1 MRIIVPEA
9 PVPAAQAPQARR
21 ARGARG
27 AHGLRLGLLDNS
39 KSNADHLFDFLVDA
53 LRSTVPIT
61 SIVSLRKPYPSLPA
75 DESVIEQLVK
85 EADLVVSAMA
95 D

>member
-1 MRIIVPEA
+1 MRIIIPEA
-9 PVPAAQAPQARR
+9 PAPEARAPQARR
-21 ARGARG
+21 AAT
-27 AHGLRLGLLDNS
+27 AQGLRLGLLDNS
-39 KSNADHLFDFLVDA
+39 KSNADHLFNFLTEA
-53 LRSTVPIT
+53 IRASVPIT

-75 DESVIEQLVK
+75 DDRVIEQLAK

>member
-21 ARGARG
+21 ARGA
-27 AHGLRLGLLDNS
+27 HGLRLGLLDNS
-39 KSNADHLFDFLVDA
+39 KSNADHLFSFLVDA
-53 LRSTVPIT
+53 IRANVAID
-61 SIVSLRKPYPSLPA
+61 SIVSLRKPLASLPA
-75 DESVIEQLVK
+75 DKSVIEQLAE

>member
-1 MRIIVPEA
+1 MKIIVPEA
-9 PVPAAQAPQARR
+9 PIPESQAPQARR
-21 ARGARG
+21 VRG

-39 KSNADHLFDFLVDA
+39 KSNADHLFNFLVA
-53 LRSTVPIT
+53 AIRATVPIA
-61 SIVSLRKPYPSLPA
+61 SIVSLRKPHPSLPA
-75 DESVIEQLVK
+75 DESVIEQLAK

>member
-9 PVPAAQAPQARR
+9 PAPAAAPPQAHRSR
-21 ARGARG
+21 QGA
-27 AHGLRLGLLDNS
+27 GLRLGLLDNS
-39 KSNADHLFDFLVDA
+39 KSNADHLFRFLVDGIRA
-53 LRSTVPIT
+53 AMPIA
-61 SIVSLRKPYPSLPA
+61 SVVSLRKPLPSLGA
-75 DESVIEQLVK
+75 DPRLSEQLAK

>member
-1 MRIIVPEA
+1 MKIIVPEA
-9 PVPAAQAPQARR
+9 PVPQAQAPQARR
-21 ARGARG
+21 ARA
-27 AHGLRLGLLDNS
+27 AQGLRLGLLDNS
-39 KSNADHLFDFLVDA
+39 KSNADHLFNFLVEA
-53 LRSTVPIT
+53 IRATVPVA

-75 DESVIEQLVK
+75 DDSLIEQLAQ

>member
-1 MRIIVPEA
+1 MKIIVPEA
-9 PVPAAQAPQARR
+9 PVPQADAPQARR
-21 ARGARG
+21 SRSTQ
-27 AHGLRLGLLDNS
+27 GLRLALLDNS
-39 KSNADHLFDFLVDA
+39 KSNADHLFNFLVDG
-53 LRSTVPIT
+53 LRAAMPVA

-75 DESVIEQLVK
+75 DERVIEQLAQ

>member
-1 MRIIVPEA
+1 MKIIVPEA
-9 PVPAAQAPQARR
+9 PAPEGQAPQARR
-21 ARGARG
+21 ARA
-27 AHGLRLGLLDNS
+27 APGLRLGLLDNS
-39 KSNADHLFDFLVDA
+39 KSNADHLFNFLIEA
-53 LRSTVPIT
+53 IRATVPVT

-75 DESVIEQLVK
+75 DESVIEQLAK

>member
-9 PVPAAQAPQARR
+9 PAPATQMPQANR
-21 ARGARG
+21 ARKGA
-27 AHGLRLGLLDNS
+27 GLRLGLLDNS
-39 KSNADHLFDFLVDA
+39 KSNADHLFIYLVDGIRA
-53 LRSTVPIT
+53 AMPIA
-61 SIVSLRKPYPSLPA
+61 SIVSLRKPLPSLAA
-75 DESVIEQLVK
+75 DQSVIEQLAR

>member
-9 PVPAAQAPQARR
+9 PAPTAPAPQTHRSR
-21 ARGARG
+21 KGP
-27 AHGLRLGLLDNS
+27 GLRLGLLDNS
-39 KSNADHLFDFLVDA
+39 KSNADHLFRFLVEGIRA
-53 LRSTVPIT
+53 AMPIA
-61 SIVSLRKPYPSLPA
+61 SIVSLRKPLPSLA
-75 DESVIEQLVK
+75 AERSVIEQLAR

>member
-1 MRIIVPEA
+1 MKIIVPEA
-9 PVPAAQAPQARR
+9 PAPQANAPQARR
-21 ARGARG
+21 GRGTQ
-27 AHGLRLGLLDNS
+27 GLRLGLLDNS
-39 KSNADHLFDFLVDA
+39 KSNADHLFNFLVDR
-53 LRSTVPIT
+53 LRATVPIT

-75 DESVIEQLVK
+75 DESVIEQLAK